1 MHSSHSARR
10 LLTHPLGTAAEI
22 DRMER
27 DQPERE
33 TRSVDYRQSAD
44 GQDHPEL
51 TIQHPGNCAGCVVGK
66 PLKVCRHDS
75 GPRSEGPP

>member
-27 DQPERE
+27 DQPERN
-33 TRSVDYRQSAD
+33 TVLITVSQPAVRTTHA
-44 GQDHPEL
+44 EL